1 MKKEMFLLVLIT
13 GISLGT
19 FAQTWQETWNNMSK
33 EEKMMKMRS
42 FRDANQK
49 FLKDSLGMTSDQLKS
64 IDTTNS
70 NFMKEMR
77 QIEKS
82 NESDDQKLAK
92 AKTLA
97 SNRSIELDNIMGKEK
112 HDRFKQYMY
121 EKLQKAQE

>member
-1 MKKEMFLLVLIT
+1 MKKGMFLLVLIT

-49 FLKDSLGMTSDQLKS
+49 FLTDSLGMTSDQLKS

>member
-1 MKKEMFLLVLIT
+1 MKKGMFLFVLLT

-33 EEKMMKMRS
+33 EEKMMKIRS

-70 NFMKEMR
+70 NFMKEMK

-82 NESDDQKLAK
+82 NESDDQKMAK

-97 SNRSIELDNIMGKEK
+97 SNRSVELDNIMGKDK

-121 EKLQKAQE
+121 EKLQQAQQ

>member
-1 MKKEMFLLVLIT
+1 MFLLVLIT

>member
-1 MKKEMFLLVLIT
+1 MKKGMFLLVLIT

>member
-1 MKKEMFLLVLIT
+1 MKKGMFLLVLIT

-97 SNRSIELDNIMGKEK
+97 SNRSIELDNIMRKEK

>member
-1 MKKEMFLLVLIT
+1 MKKGMFLLVLIT

-97 SNRSIELDNIMGKEK
+97 SNRSIE
-112 HDRFKQYMY
+112 
-121 EKLQKAQE
+121 

>member
-1 MKKEMFLLVLIT
+1 
-13 GISLGT
+13 
-19 FAQTWQETWNNMSK
+19 
-33 EEKMMKMRS
+33 
-42 FRDANQK
+42 
-49 FLKDSLGMTSDQLKS
+49 MTSDQLKS